1 MSVKFIG
8 FQSMWLTETYG
19 RLYNGGKSLKGCET
33 MSEMQIFNNAEFGQ
47 VRTTLIDGQPWFVAG
62 DVCKYFDVTNRNR
75 IMQQI
80 DDDEKGG
87 TQIETPGGMQNVT
100 IISESGLYTLLFAL
114 QPTKGRGV
122 SESHIQERVDKV
134 RRFKRWVTHEVLPSI
149 RKTGAYI
156 MGEEKMTDE
165 ELLSSAL
172 IMANNKLEQRGL
184 RIKAL
189 EAQIELDRP
198 KTIFYD
204 AISASTSS
212 ISFGAMAKLAHNNG
226 YDIGRNRFVA
236 LLIEHGFVMRDG
248 KNLVPTQRAIN
259 LGVLEPK
266 ESYYGDNKT
275 GIRITCVVTGKGQVY
290 FMDFLYKLFNQ
301 GIGA

>member
-1 MSVKFIG
+1 M
-8 FQSMWLTETYG
+8 
-19 RLYNGGKSLKGCET
+19 N
-33 MSEMQIFNNAEFGQ
+33 EMQVFRNEQFGWDLRSISIQ
-47 VRTTLIDGQPWFVAG
+47 GNPCFWTK
-62 DVCKYFDVTNRNR
+62 DVVDILKLANPRSSMALLDE
-75 IMQQI
+75 
-80 DDDEKGG
+80 DEKGVH
-87 TQIETPGGMQNVT
+87 IMDTPGGKQNVNYVT
-100 IISESGLYTLLFAL
+100 EAGLYTLVLKSRRPEAKLF
-114 QPTKGRGV
+114 
-122 SESHIQERVDKV
+122 
-134 RRFKRWVTHEVLPSI
+134 RRWITHEVIPSI
-149 RKTGAYI
+149 RQTGGYI
-156 MGEEKMTDE
+156 MGEEKMTDD

-290 FMDFLYKLFNQ
+290 FMDFIYKLFNGQ
-301 GIGA
+301 LGA